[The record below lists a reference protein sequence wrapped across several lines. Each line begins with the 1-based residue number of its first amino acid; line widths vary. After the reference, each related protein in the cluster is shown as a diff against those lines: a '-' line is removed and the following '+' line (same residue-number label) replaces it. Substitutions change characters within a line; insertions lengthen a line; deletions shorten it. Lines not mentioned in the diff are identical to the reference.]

1 MVLYTDSLIS
11 MLFVQTGGFSFLFR
25 VVSFD
30 DFAMVRY
37 LTFLS
42 VSFVTSNG
50 YGKCKNQS
58 NKHFSVFKLKLFD
71 KFNGFSNAIYSLI
84 QRKVL
89 YKVTVTTD
97 RTLAKGA
104 KSSKEKENHL
114 GP

>member
-1 MVLYTDSLIS
+1 MGLGWWVVLYTDSLIS
-11 MLFVQTGGFSFLFR
+11 MLFVRTGFFLFLLR

-58 NKHFSVFKLKLFD
+58 NKHFSVFKAQTLTSKS
-71 KFNGFSNAIYSLI
+71 NESGFSNAIYSLI
-84 QRKVL
+84 
-89 YKVTVTTD
+89 
-97 RTLAKGA
+97 
-104 KSSKEKENHL
+104 
-114 GP
+114 